1 MDLNARIKA
10 FVELGKR
17 MLNDSKPDCGSNFE
31 KIVEEASIHNPWFT
45 NDNVYFAIDSIA
57 NHWLSAETLNSFVNK
72 YPKSY
77 FEPAESKKV
86 VVIMAGNIPFAG
98 FHDLFCVLLTGHRFL
113 GKISSKDGHLMN
125 AVIDFLIDI
134 NPEFKDLIELSEV
147 TLHGFDAVIATGSD
161 NSSQYFDYYF
171 KKYPKII
178 RRNRNSIAV
187 LTGNET
193 DDDLK
198 SLGDDIFLYFGLG
211 CRSISKLMVPK
222 GYNFNPM
229 LKAFKAW
236 QNLDSHNK
244 YMNNYEFQKTLNQMN
259 LISHIDTD
267 FFLLKQHESISST
280 VGVLHYQE
288 YESIDDV
295 KKYLELHKEAIQ
307 CIVSDTKV
315 LPNAIPFGMS
325 QNPAIDEFADGID
338 TIEFLSKL

>member
-1 MDLNARIKA
+1 MDFNARLNAFID
-10 FVELGKR
+10 LGKR
-17 MLNDSKPDCGSNFE
+17 MLSDSKPGSGTNFQLIIE
-31 KIVEEASIHNPWFT
+31 QANNHNPWFT
-45 NDNVYFAIDSIA
+45 PDNVYYAIDSIA
-57 NHWLSAETLNSFVNK
+57 NHWLSKVELHSFVNK
-72 YPKSY
+72 YPKSF
-77 FEPAESKKV
+77 FEPRESKKV
-86 VVIMAGNIPFAG
+86 VVIMAGNVPFAG
-98 FHDLFCVLLTGHRFL
+98 FHDLFCVLLTGHHFL
-113 GKISSKDGHLMN
+113 GKVSSKDGHLMN
-125 AVIDFLIDI
+125 AIIDLLVEI
-134 NPEFKDLIELSEV
+134 NPEFRSVIELSEV

-161 NSSQYFDYYF
+161 SSSQYFDYYF

-178 RRNRNSIAV
+178 RRNRNSIAI
-187 LTGNET
+187 LTGNESE
-193 DDDLK
+193 DELK

-222 GYNFNPM
+222 GYNFNSM

-236 QNLDSHNK
+236 QNIDSHNK

-295 KKYLELHKEAIQ
+295 KKYLELHKNQIQ
-307 CIVSDTKV
+307 CIVADAKIF
-315 LPNAIPFGMS
+315 PGAIPFGMS
-325 QNPAIDEFADGID
+325 QNPAVDEFADGMD